1 MPYLGTEYNGL
12 KMFSSCGDEAVGG
25 SGPGGSVPETPAPRP
40 RGQEAKQ
47 CVCRVAGVLYGV
59 SGSAE
64 TRLPVDGVNNRKWR
78 TAFTLPIEM
87 MLAV

>member
-1 MPYLGTEYNGL
+1 MPYLCTEYNGL

-25 SGPGGSVPETPAPRP
+25 SGPGGSGPGGSGPETPAAPP

-47 CVCRVAGVLYGV
+47 CVCWVVGVLYGV

-64 TRLPVDGVNNRKWR
+64 TRLPVDGVNDRKWS
-78 TAFTLPIEM
+78 
-87 MLAV
+87 

>member
-1 MPYLGTEYNGL
+1 MPSLGTEYNGL

-25 SGPGGSVPETPAPRP
+25 SGPETSAVPP

-47 CVCRVAGVLYGV
+47 CVCWVAGVLYGV

-78 TAFTLPIEM
+78 AAFTLPIQM